1 MKGDRVAQLELILMS
16 HPEGLRKSDIAR
28 RMGVHRSTVGRY
40 IEELMQV
47 TDAEIYE
54 EKGLVKIK
62 VPEDGEQLALSVYES
77 LAINLGA
84 ELLLT
89 KSEFRN
95 PHLSSG
101 LRKIAKNMLRYA
113 PSVAGNI
120 NSLAEELESQ
130 MNDKNDYGKYN
141 STLEVLIDAWTSG
154 RMVRITHTQNNE
166 EEEAELA
173 PYFIGFV
180 EGETG
185 RNPITVTG
193 RLRHTAEIVTLEIA
207 KINKVEILE
216 ATYTIPDNLKVFT
229 KKIDSASVNEVIDT
243 IPVVLKV
250 TEKSA
255 LNSFSRLAHGEIKT
269 EKTADGSYI
278 CSFEAENSI
287 ELMLGIIQGLD
298 SVEVL
303 APEKYRN
310 RFVERLEKILA
321 LYK

>member
-40 IEELMQV
+40 IEELIQV

-130 MNDKNDYGKYN
+130 MNGQNDYGKYN

-166 EEEAELA
+166 EQEAELA

-207 KINKVEILE
+207 KINKVEILD

-229 KKIDSASVNEVIDT
+229 KKNDSASVNEVIDT

-255 LNSFSRLAHGEIKT
+255 LNSFSRLAHGDIKT

-287 ELMLGIIQGLD
+287 ELMLGIIQGFD
-298 SVEVL
+298 SVEIL
-303 APEKYRN
+303 GPEKYRN
-310 RFVERLEKILA
+310 KFVGRLEKILA